1 MTFQKKFDDLKDQ
14 ANEKVDVLI
23 KKNAY
28 VEVIESLKKEGIAL
42 NEMTEEDFEILLVE
56 EVEKQKN
63 QGKGALLVVG
73 ALFLLGLLVS
83 F

>member
-1 MTFQKKFDDLKDQ
+1 MTFQKIFDDLKDQ
-14 ANEKVDVLI
+14 ANEKVDDLI

-42 NEMTEEDFEILLVE
+42 NELTEEEFEILLVE

-63 QGKGALLVVG
+63 QGKGALLG
-73 ALFLLGLLVS
+73 AGTLFLLGFLI
-83 F
+83 

>member
-1 MTFQKKFDDLKDQ
+1 
-14 ANEKVDVLI
+14 
-23 KKNAY
+23 
-28 VEVIESLKKEGIAL
+28 
-42 NEMTEEDFEILLVE
+42 MTEEDFEILLVE

>member
-1 MTFQKKFDDLKDQ
+1 
-14 ANEKVDVLI
+14 
-23 KKNAY
+23 
-28 VEVIESLKKEGIAL
+28 
-42 NEMTEEDFEILLVE
+42 MTEEDFEILLVE

-73 ALFLLGLLVS
+73 ALVLLGLLVS

>member
-1 MTFQKKFDDLKDQ
+1 MTFQKIFDDLKDQ

-28 VEVIESLKKEGIAL
+28 IEVIESLKKEGIAL

-63 QGKGALLVVG
+63 QGKGALLGVG
-73 ALFLLGLLVS
+73 ALFLLGLLV
-83 F
+83 

>member
-73 ALFLLGLLVS
+73 ALVLLGLLVS